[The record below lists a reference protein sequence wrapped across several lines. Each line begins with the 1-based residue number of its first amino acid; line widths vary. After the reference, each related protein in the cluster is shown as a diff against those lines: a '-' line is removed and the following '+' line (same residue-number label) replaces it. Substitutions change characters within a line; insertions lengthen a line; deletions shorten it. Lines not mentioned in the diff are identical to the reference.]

1 MGRKTLTQSINQSVL
16 VCLSHVGGCCVAE
29 VADAMLAGYG
39 LETLEYVHV
48 SVSLSHERRGD
59 VELILVCPSGT
70 TSIIGATRSLDK
82 YVTCY

>member
-1 MGRKTLTQSINQSVL
+1 VPLTVSIVTT
-16 VCLSHVGGCCVAE
+16 CCCVAE
-29 VADAMLAGYG
+29 VTDAMLAGYG

-82 YVTCY
+82 YVICHMSFAVQ